1 MDIADTAYR
10 LFLEHYDWKLNVRAV
25 GVRISGLTKGNMQYD
40 LFSSVENLE
49 KNQKLDL
56 IIEKLR
62 ERFGYGIIK
71 RGNIMS
77 NERLAELSPREEK
90 HIIHPVGFFKAK

>member
-1 MDIADTAYR
+1 MDIAAAAYK

-49 KNQKLDL
+49 KNQMNL
-56 IIEKLR
+56 
-62 ERFGYGIIK
+62 
-71 RGNIMS
+71 
-77 NERLAELSPREEK
+77 
-90 HIIHPVGFFKAK
+90 